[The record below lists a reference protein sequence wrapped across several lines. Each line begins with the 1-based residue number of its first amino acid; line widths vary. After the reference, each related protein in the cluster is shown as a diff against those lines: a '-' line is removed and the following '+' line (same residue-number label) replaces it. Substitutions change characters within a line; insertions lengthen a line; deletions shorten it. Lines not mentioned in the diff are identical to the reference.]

1 MKRPQVKSLPPLDF
15 DEFRKDLREDLIK
28 QLNEPPDDDPNVQ
41 PIDDKI
47 DFARSYANHIAEI
60 CTDAYREKIYTIA
73 EDVAH
78 EVAGIPRVN

>member
-1 MKRPQVKSLPPLDF
+1 MKQPPVKSLPPLDF

-28 QLNEPPDDDPNVQ
+28 QLNEPPDDD
-41 PIDDKI
+41 ISKEDL
-47 DFARSYANHIAEI
+47 ALGYANHVAEI
-60 CTDAYREKIYTIA
+60 CADAYRVKIYTIA